1 MKTNTLESQSMV
13 TDADVMAVARTAF
26 QHARAGN
33 SANLAWL
40 IGSGLPVN
48 LANEK
53 GEHAV
58 DAREL
63 PRPRG
68 RTRTLLEHGADPER
82 TNDRGQTP
90 LAGAAFKGDLTLARL
105 LLDHGARVDG
115 AGPDGKTA
123 LMFAAMFDRLE
134 VLERC
139 SRAARRPSTPTP
151 TSVPRSTTPGPW
163 GHAAPRTG
171 SRSRGSRSCTRR
183 ACSGEPDKPSH
194 RPPSTSHGGHSF
206 TTPLDKKKMLTRTL
220 QRVSFSFATTTTTTT
235 ATNIG
240 GSGLVRVVS

>member
-1 MKTNTLESQSMV
+1 MKTNTQESQTMV

-40 IGSGLPVN
+40 VASGLPVN

-53 GEHAV
+53 GDTLLMLASYHGHE
-58 DAREL
+58 DA
-63 PRPRG
+63 
-68 RTRTLLEHGADPER
+68 TRVLLEHGADPER

-90 LAGAAFKGDLTLARL
+90 LAGAAFKGDLTIARL

-134 VLERC
+134 VLELLL
-139 SRAARRPSTPTP
+139 SRGAAPEHTDADKRSALDYARAMGARRTTDRL
-151 TSVPRSTTPGPW
+151 TEPRLVDP
-163 GHAAPRTG
+163 HQTG
-171 SRSRGSRSCTRR
+171 
-183 ACSGEPDKPSH
+183 
-194 RPPSTSHGGHSF
+194 
-206 TTPLDKKKMLTRTL
+206 
-220 QRVSFSFATTTTTTT
+220 V
-235 ATNIG
+235 
-240 GSGLVRVVS
+240 